1 MANKIRLLPDAI
13 ANQIAAGEVVQRPA
27 SVVKELMENAVD
39 AGSTHITVIIKDA
52 GKTLIQVVDNGHGM
66 SASDARLCF
75 ERHATSKIR
84 STQDLF
90 AIRTMG
96 FRGEAMASI
105 AAVAQVEL
113 KTRQEEDE
121 VGVCMRIE
129 GSAFKG
135 QEPTA
140 CAVGTQVSVKNLF
153 FNVPARRNFLKS
165 NPVETRHIL
174 DEFQRVA
181 LAYPEI
187 RFSLFQNDLET
198 FRLTDGKLG
207 HRITGLFGANYKE
220 QLVPCAEETSLVKI
234 TGYVGTPSSAKKT
247 RGEQFFFANNR
258 FIKNSYLHHA
268 VITAFEGLIPDGTH
282 PFYVLNL
289 DIDPVHIDINVHPTK
304 TEIKFDDDRSVYAVV
319 MAAVR
324 QALGKFNISPSLD
337 FDMDVN
343 FPGLAS
349 GGGVSTG
356 VAAADSAKNF
366 PSTPRFSTGPVSRS
380 AADAYGSMWT
390 GSMIGAAF
398 GEREEEQPLQAQ
410 FTIRSSAHT
419 SDHLKNE
426 PREQESMMLVHDR
439 FLLAQV
445 KSGLMLIHREA
456 AMQRILYE
464 KFLQDMEEGKGSSQ
478 QLLFPEQVQLNASDF
493 ALVESMKSEIK
504 AMGFDFEV
512 FGRDSLQLLG
522 VPAAM
527 DSGNAK
533 ETFEGLIEQF
543 KSFKDTLS
551 LDNKEN
557 LARSLAK
564 RTASRNQPGRNPAE
578 WSSLIDRLF
587 ACKNP
592 NFSPEG
598 KRTFV
603 LMDMNRLQ
611 SLLNTN

>member
-39 AGSTHITVIIKDA
+39 AGATHITVIIKEA
-52 GKTLIQVVDNGHGM
+52 GKALIQVIDNGHGM
-66 SASDARLCF
+66 SASDARMCF

-84 STQDLF
+84 ATQDLF

-121 VGVCMRIE
+121 VGLCLRIE
-129 GSAFKG
+129 GSTFKG
-135 QEPTA
+135 QEATA

-247 RGEQFFFANNR
+247 RGEQFFFANKR

-268 VITAFEGLIPDGTH
+268 VVTAFEGLIPEGTH

-304 TEIKFDDDRSVYAVV
+304 TEIKFDDERSVYAVV

-324 QALGKFNISPSLD
+324 QSLGKFNISPSLD
-337 FDMDVN
+337 FDTDVN
-343 FPGLAS
+343 FPGFAS
-349 GGGVSTG
+349 AGGVSTG
-356 VAAADSAKNF
+356 VEATPGKGFAT
-366 PSTPRFSTGPVSRS
+366 TPRFAARPVSRD

-390 GSMIGAAF
+390 GSRIGAAF
-398 GEREEEQPLQAQ
+398 ASKEEANSIQPQL
-410 FTIRSSAHT
+410 TISSSANSMDRLQT
-419 SDHLKNE
+419 E
-426 PREQESMMLVHDR
+426 PPEKESMMLLHDR
-439 FLLAQV
+439 FILAQV
-445 KSGLMLIHREA
+445 KSGLMMIHREA

-464 KFLQDMEEGKGSSQ
+464 KFLQDMEKEKGSSQ

-522 VPAAM
+522 VPAAL
-527 DSGNAK
+527 DTGYAK

-564 RTASRNQPGRNPAE
+564 RTATRQQSGRNPAE

-611 SLLNTN
+611 GLLNSN